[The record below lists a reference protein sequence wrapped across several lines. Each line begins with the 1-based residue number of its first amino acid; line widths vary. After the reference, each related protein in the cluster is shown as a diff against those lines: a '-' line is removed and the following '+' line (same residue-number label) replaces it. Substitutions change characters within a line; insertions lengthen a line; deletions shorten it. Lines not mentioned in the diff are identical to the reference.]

1 LNVDISMDPR
11 VIFEQGVAA
20 HRAGR
25 LVQAEKLYRDV
36 LRADAR
42 NFPALHML
50 GFLKAQQGQYDEAII
65 LLNKALKQNPG
76 DLTARG
82 HHAHALMAAQR
93 LDAALA
99 AFDQLLAVQPANFE
113 ALYNRGVI
121 LSQLQ
126 RFEEALAALDAAMA
140 LKQDLAALHHNR
152 GVVLTGLERYR
163 EALESYDR
171 ALALDPNYLPA
182 RTNRAVAVLTLC
194 AWDRVAE
201 MEASELAQVAP
212 PLTFFGYSDD
222 KQLQLQCAMATLRRL
237 VPALPPPLW
246 RGEKYRHGRI
256 RLAYVSADFREH
268 AVAFQLAPLIERH
281 DRSQFQVIGIS
292 VGAGD
297 DSPIRARLMQGFDRF
312 HDFGR
317 LNSDE
322 IARRL
327 REMEVDIAIDLSG
340 HTGQGRLQIFS
351 HRPAPVQASWLGY
364 PGTTGAPFMDYL
376 IADRIVAPLEDQ
388 PFYSE
393 RLVHLPHSYFPT
405 ERLRDIPP
413 APSRAGMGLGE
424 EAFVFCAFNNNW
436 KFTRPVFEIWMRLL
450 KAVPQSQLW
459 LKQPPAEA
467 RVNLERAAAACGVDP
482 IRLVYAGDVP
492 RALHLARH
500 GLADLF
506 LDTLPYNAHATAADA
521 LGAGLPVLTCKGKTF
536 AGRVAASLLEAMGLP
551 ELISEN
557 LTDYESRAL
566 ELARDGEKLAAIR
579 QKLRQNLSSAP
590 LFDADGFRRAIEE
603 AFVIMHNSTPTG
615 H

>member
-1 LNVDISMDPR
+1 MDLR
-11 VIFEQGVAA
+11 ATFEQGMAA
-20 HRAGR
+20 HRAGK
-25 LVQAEKLYRDV
+25 LAQAENLYRQI
-36 LRADAR
+36 LRSDAG

-50 GFLKAQQGQYDEAII
+50 GFLKAQQGRFDEAIV

-82 HHAHALMAAQR
+82 HYAHALMAAQR
-93 LDAALA
+93 LEEALV

-140 LKQDLAALHHNR
+140 LKPDLAALHHNR
-152 GVVLTGLERYR
+152 SVVLTGLERYGP
-163 EALESYDR
+163 ALESYDR

-182 RTNRAVAVLTLC
+182 RTNRAVVVLNLC
-194 AWDRVAE
+194 AWDRVAG
-201 MEASELAQVAP
+201 MEVGELAQVAP
-212 PLTFFGYSDD
+212 PLTFFGISDD
-222 KQLQLQCAMATLRRL
+222 KQLQRQCATATLKRL
-237 VPALPPPLW
+237 VPTLPPPLW
-246 RGEKYRHGRI
+246 RGEKYRHDRI

-292 VGAGD
+292 VGASD
-297 DSPIRARLMQGFDRF
+297 ESAIRARLMQGFDRF

-317 LNSDE
+317 LNSEE

-327 REMEVDIAIDLSG
+327 REMEIDIAIDLSG
-340 HTGQGRLQIFS
+340 HTGQGRPQIFA

-364 PGTTGAPFMDYL
+364 PGTTGAPFTDYL
-376 IADRIVAPLEDQ
+376 IADRIVAPPEDQ

-405 ERLRDIPP
+405 DPVRDIPL
-413 APSRAGMGLGE
+413 ASSKAEMGLGGD
-424 EAFVFCAFNNNW
+424 AFVFCAFNNHW
-436 KFTRPVFEIWMRLL
+436 KITRPVFEIWMRLL
-450 KAVPQSQLW
+450 QAVPQSQLW
-459 LKQPPAEA
+459 LKQPPSDA
-467 RVNLERAAAACGVDP
+467 RINLEREAAACGVDP
-482 IRLVYAGDVP
+482 MRLVYASDVP
-492 RALHLARH
+492 RAIHLARH
-500 GLADLF
+500 RLADLF

-521 LGAGLPVLTCKGKTF
+521 LGAGLPVLTCKGEAF
-536 AGRVAASLLEAMGLP
+536 AGRVAASLLNAVDLP

-557 LTDYESRAL
+557 LADYEARAL
-566 ELARDGEKLAAIR
+566 ELARDAPKLSALK
-579 QKLRQNLSSAP
+579 QKLERNLSSAP

-603 AFVIMHNSTPTG
+603 AFVRMHGAAQSG